1 MGQLCFRCYRKLF
14 KLPPHQLSEPQTSF
28 TYDDDIFIY
37 YYDISRAIENIPL
50 NKTDQKILKN
60 FIDGNTIR
68 DIGEKLHR
76 DYSRI
81 SRRLDKIC
89 KKIENFLE
97 GSNKSSRK

>member
-1 MGQLCFRCYRKLF
+1 LF
-14 KLPPHQLSEPQTSF
+14 KLPPHQLSKPQTSF

-68 DIGEKLHR
+68 DIGEELHR
-76 DYSRI
+76 DYTRI
-81 SRRLDKIC
+81 SRRLNKIC

-97 GSNKSSRK
+97 K